1 MNVIFKYFTEKQAH
15 LPTLKSFYMQSV
27 QISGPA
33 TETLHH
39 SFSHQ
44 YIMETLFFF
53 QDFKNVSHNYH
64 TENWRNKPFHVII
77 KPPKCFFF

>member
-44 YIMETLFFF
+44 YIMETLFFSRILKMSLTITTRRTGETNHF
-53 QDFKNVSHNYH
+53 M
-64 TENWRNKPFHVII
+64 
-77 KPPKCFFF
+77 

>member
-44 YIMETLFFF
+44 YIMETLFFPGF
-53 QDFKNVSHNYH
+53 
-64 TENWRNKPFHVII
+64 
-77 KPPKCFFF
+77 